1 MKLTWRE
8 NYFVLMDFWITAF
21 ENKFRLWFLSKFGV
35 WNMPGLGCKL
45 FWINKY
51 LNSGD
56 IFDCWNHGTNNVSMF
71 HVEIGQITIF

>member
-1 MKLTWRE
+1 
-8 NYFVLMDFWITAF
+8 
-21 ENKFRLWFLSKFGV
+21 
-35 WNMPGLGCKL
+35 MPGLGCKL

-71 HVEIGQITIF
+71 HVEIGKIVGFNILDPISGALSSRHSSSANLILSKQISSNSVC